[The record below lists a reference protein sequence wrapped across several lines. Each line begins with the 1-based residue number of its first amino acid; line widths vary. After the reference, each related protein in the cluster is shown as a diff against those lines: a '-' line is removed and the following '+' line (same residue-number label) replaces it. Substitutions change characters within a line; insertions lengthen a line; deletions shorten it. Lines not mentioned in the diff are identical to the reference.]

1 MLMICLPPLGCVCV
15 LKIYMCVQESRENY
29 FVALKKKARVEKAE
43 IERMPWTKE
52 EEEVEMMESDAEGFE
67 LEDIDEEVDSS
78 GYPDRYGS

>member
-1 MLMICLPPLGCVCV
+1 MLVIRPALCVCV
-15 LKIYMCVQESRENY
+15 CIEDICVQESRENY

-52 EEEVEMMESDAEGFE
+52 EEEVEEMVESDAEGSE

-78 GYPDRYGS
+78 GYPDRYGG